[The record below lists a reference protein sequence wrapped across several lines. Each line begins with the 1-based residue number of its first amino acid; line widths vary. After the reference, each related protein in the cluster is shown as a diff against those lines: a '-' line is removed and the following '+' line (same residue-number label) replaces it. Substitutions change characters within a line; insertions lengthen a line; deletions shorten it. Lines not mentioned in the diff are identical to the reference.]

1 MSQCAACSE
10 RPQILSPCLFPAAS
24 SPSGSI
30 LLPKG
35 LCPGPGKSLTR
46 ESSFPVAMAMAD
58 SKQPV
63 VEKVQQLPQGPY
75 MRKGRGTA
83 LGGAAGS
90 PKPWGTGAWQR
101 AEPALPAGSW
111 AWLSAQP
118 LPRARGRHRMA
129 QGELSWGR
137 GSQHCSLPTAT
148 NHRTSLTWFFTGV
161 TKFPFFLQ
169 SMESG
174 EGPELRRKLP
184 LVAEQFCKPGRG
196 CVGCQARG
204 PQ

>member
-1 MSQCAACSE
+1 
-10 RPQILSPCLFPAAS
+10 
-24 SPSGSI
+24 
-30 LLPKG
+30 
-35 LCPGPGKSLTR
+35 
-46 ESSFPVAMAMAD
+46 MAD

-90 PKPWGTGAWQR
+90 PKHWGTGAWQR

-129 QGELSWGR
+129 QGELPWGR

-196 CVGCQARG
+196 CVGCCG
-204 PQ
+204 PQQPPPRVGIGEQPPHTLGTAAGAPGHSTPGCSGSCQQKGQLSWSQDKS